1 MSGKPWVYIASPYT
15 KGDCAINVRTQMQV
29 FDQLLSLGVVPVAP
43 LYSHFQ
49 HMFLPR
55 PYQDWIALDL
65 EVIQRC
71 DACLRLSVSHDY
83 ADGSTYRQF
92 DSSGADAEVDEFNRL
107 GRPVFTAV
115 ESVAAWLADR
125 EASR

>member
-1 MSGKPWVYIASPYT
+1 MEA
-15 KGDCAINVRTQMQV
+15 
-29 FDQLLSLGVVPVAP
+29 FDQLLSLGVVPIAP

-55 PYQDWIALDL
+55 PYRDWIALDL

-71 DACLRLSVSHDY
+71 DACLRLGASHDY

-92 DSSGADAEVDEFNRL
+92 DSSGADGEVEEFNRL

-115 ESVAAWLADR
+115 ESVAAWLAAR
-125 EASR
+125 EAIA